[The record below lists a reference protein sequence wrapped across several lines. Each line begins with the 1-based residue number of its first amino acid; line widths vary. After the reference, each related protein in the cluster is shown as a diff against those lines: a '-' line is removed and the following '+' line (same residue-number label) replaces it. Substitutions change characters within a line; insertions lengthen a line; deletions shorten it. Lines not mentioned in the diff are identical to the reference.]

1 MPHHIARE
9 AAAQVLKSESKAF
22 FTIFVVAFTFFLAIA
37 LVAQLLTWQWRNWLP
52 GAEGGKSL
60 VGGVKS
66 AVYTFMSH
74 LT

>member
-9 AAAQVLKSESKAF
+9 AAAQALKSDSKTF
-22 FTIFVVAFTFFLAIA
+22 FTIFVVGFAVFLAIA
-37 LVAQLLTWQWRNWLP
+37 LVSQVLTWQWRTWLP
-52 GAEGGKSL
+52 GAESEKSL
-60 VGGVKS
+60 VGGVKT